1 MEEKKQQQ
9 QRPQRGR
16 DGILQYPHLFFA
28 ALALALLLTDPFH
41 LGPLAGVD
49 YRPVRH
55 ELAPYRE
62 VMARWPRDNG
72 SRLRHG
78 RLEFV
83 GEVFGPESIEF
94 DRHGRGPYAGLADG
108 RVVRWMGE
116 DAGWETFAVMS
127 PDWSEKVCANGVE
140 STTKKQHEMERRC
153 GRPLGL
159 RFHGE
164 TGELYVA
171 DAYYGLMS
179 VGPNGGVATSLARE
193 VGGSPVNFA
202 NDLDI
207 HRNGSVFFTDTST
220 RYNRKDHLNVLL
232 EGEGTGRLLRYDP
245 ETKAAHVVLS
255 GLVFPNGVQ
264 ISDDQQFLLFSETTN
279 CRIMRYWLEG
289 PRAGQVE
296 VFADLPGFPDNV
308 RLSSGGG
315 GGRFWVAI
323 DCCRTAAQEVFAKRP
338 WLRTLYFKLPLTM
351 RTLGKMVSMRMHT
364 LVALLDGEGDVVEVL
379 EDRGGEVMRLVS
391 EVREVGRKLWI
402 GTVAHNHIATI
413 PYPLEE
419 QSSSSSSNVLGD

>member
-1 MEEKKQQQ
+1 MEEKKKP
-9 QRPQRGR
+9 RVHGGR
-16 DGILQYPHLFFA
+16 DGIVQYPRLFFA
-28 ALALALLLTDPFH
+28 ALALALLVTDPFR
-41 LGPLAGVD
+41 LGPLAGID
-49 YRPVRH
+49 YRPVKH

-62 VMARWPRDNG
+62 VMARWPRDDG
-72 SRLRHG
+72 SRLRLG

-94 DRHGRGPYAGLADG
+94 DRYGRGPYAGLADG

-116 DAGWETFAVMS
+116 KTGWETFAVMS
-127 PDWSEKVCANGVE
+127 PDW
-140 STTKKQHEMERRC
+140 
-153 GRPLGL
+153 
-159 RFHGE
+159 
-164 TGELYVA
+164 
-171 DAYYGLMS
+171 
-179 VGPNGGVATSLARE
+179 
-193 VGGSPVNFA
+193 
-202 NDLDI
+202 
-207 HRNGSVFFTDTST
+207 
-220 RYNRKDHLNVLL
+220 DHLNILL

-245 ETKAAHVVLS
+245 ETNAVHVVLH

-264 ISDDQQFLLFSETTN
+264 ISDDQRFLLFSETTN

-308 RLSSGGG
+308 RLGSGGQ
-315 GGRFWVAI
+315 FWVAI

-351 RTLGKMVSMRMHT
+351 RTLGKMVSSRMHT
-364 LVALLDGEGDVVEVL
+364 LVALLDGEGNVVEVL
-379 EDRGGEVMRLVS
+379 EDRGGEVMQLVS

-413 PYPLEE
+413 PYPLDQE
-419 QSSSSSSNVLGD
+419 QRAWRGDS

>member
-1 MEEKKQQQ
+1 MEEKKKET
-9 QRPQRGR
+9 RLQRGR
-16 DGILQYPHLFFA
+16 DGIVQYPHLFFA
-28 ALALALLLTDPFH
+28 ALALALLVTDPFH

-49 YRPVRH
+49 YRPVSH
-55 ELAPYRE
+55 DIAPYRE
-62 VMARWPRDNG
+62 VMARWPRDDG

-94 DRHGRGPYAGLADG
+94 DRLGRGPYAGLADG
-108 RVVRWMGE
+108 RVVRWMGD
-116 DAGWETFAVMS
+116 DAGWETFAVMT
-127 PDWSEKVCANGVE
+127 PDWSEKVCANGVN
-140 STTKKQHEMERRC
+140 STTKKQHGMERRC

-159 RFHGE
+159 RFHRE

-171 DAYYGLMS
+171 DSYYGLMS
-179 VGPNGGVATSLARE
+179 VGQNGGVATSLARE
-193 VGGSPVNFA
+193 AGGNPINFA

-207 HRNGSVFFTDTST
+207 HRNGSVFFTDTSL
-220 RYNRKDHLNVLL
+220 RYSRKDHLNVLL

-245 ETKAAHVVLS
+245 GTNSAHVVLN

-264 ISDDQQFLLFSETTN
+264 ISEDQQFLLFSETTN

-289 PRAGQVE
+289 PRSGQLE

-308 RLSSGGG
+308 RLSSD

-338 WLRTLYFKLPLTM
+338 WLRTLYFKLPLSM
-351 RTLGKMVSMRMHT
+351 RTLGKMVSMRMYT
-364 LVALLDGEGDVVEVL
+364 LVALLDGEGNIVEVL

-419 QSSSSSSNVLGD
+419 QST

>member
-1 MEEKKQQQ
+1 MEEKKTKKKPP
-9 QRPQRGR
+9 RVHGGR
-16 DGILQYPHLFFA
+16 EGIVQYPHLFFA
-28 ALALALLLTDPFH
+28 ALALALLVTDPFR
-41 LGPLAGVD
+41 LSPLAGID
-49 YRPVRH
+49 YRPVKH

-62 VMARWPRDNG
+62 VMARWPRDDG
-72 SRLRHG
+72 SRLRLG

-94 DRHGRGPYAGLADG
+94 DRYGRGPYAGLADG
-108 RVVRWMGE
+108 RVVRWTGE
-116 DAGWETFAVMS
+116 ETGWETFAVMS

-140 STTKKQHEMERRC
+140 STTKKQHEKEQQC

-159 RFHGE
+159 RFHRE

-179 VGPNGGVATSLARE
+179 VGPGGGVATSLATE
-193 VGGSPVNFA
+193 AGGSPINFA
-202 NDLDI
+202 NDLDV
-207 HRNGSVFFTDTST
+207 HRNGSVFFTDTSL
-220 RYNRKDHLNVLL
+220 RYSRKDHLNILL

-245 ETKAAHVVLS
+245 ETSAVHVVLH

-264 ISDDQQFLLFSETTN
+264 ISDDQRFLLFSETTN

-308 RLSSGGG
+308 RLGS

-338 WLRTLYFKLPLTM
+338 WLRTLFFKLPLSM

-364 LVALLDGEGDVVEVL
+364 LVALLDGEGNVVEVL
-379 EDRGGEVMRLVS
+379 EDLDGEVMQLVS

-413 PYPLEE
+413 PYPLD
-419 QSSSSSSNVLGD
+419 Q